1 VRRRLQQQETT
12 LIGLSKASPR
22 KTTST
27 PTAERLLQAFVP
39 MTLTTVQLPGHT
51 IRHVA
56 ELSPL
61 QAQILQ
67 LLSLPADLS
76 ACLTY
81 EIPQTAFSL
90 RE

>member
-1 VRRRLQQQETT
+1 MEFVVRRRLQQHETT
-12 LIGLSKASPR
+12 LVRVYKESPR

-56 ELSPL
+56 EFSPV
-61 QAQILQ
+61 QA
-67 LLSLPADLS
+67 
-76 ACLTY
+76 
-81 EIPQTAFSL
+81 
-90 RE
+90 